1 MTTRGLEEFIKYLK
15 DRTYDL
21 KVRYGR
27 GNTVSVS
34 IFFIK
39 DGTETQVITDEDRR
53 VLSKIAELIL
63 MQKPEQVRAEI
74 TSNYK
79 TEIHTYN
86 MVNENTNDNSSLPT
100 NYNQPQNFSGLGNI
114 EQKSIESI
122 VNKRLEEERK
132 ERELIDLKSKL
143 DENKESLT
151 KKASEIDKLKSE
163 IEAKAEEIADLQGTI
178 ETKKNF
184 KYYAGITGDILQS
197 FGIKKEIIA
206 TPLAGLL
213 AGGDADDTKAIAKNT
228 QTDASGIVDDE
239 QAPVQSTS
247 SKREEMIALIAEYLK
262 GVDNKTLSNI
272 FTIFSEIENNPHN
285 SNLIIEFLNNKEN

>member
-39 DGTETQVITDEDRR
+39 DGAETQVVTDEDRR

-79 TEIHTYN
+79 KEIHTYN
-86 MVNENTNDNSSLPT
+86 MTNDLSNENSPLPT
-100 NYNQPQNFSGLGNI
+100 NYNQVQNFGGFGNI
-114 EQKSIESI
+114 EQRNIESI

-132 ERELIDLKSKL
+132 ERELIDLKSQLNK
-143 DENKESLT
+143 NKESLT
-151 KKASEIDKLKSE
+151 KKSSEIDKLKSE
-163 IEAKAEEIADLQGTI
+163 IEAKVEEIEGLQSTI
-178 ETKKNF
+178 ESKKNF

-197 FGIKKEIIA
+197 FGIKKEMIA

-213 AGGDADDTKAIAKNT
+213 SGGNSDDTKTIAENT
-228 QTDASGIVDDE
+228 QTDNSGIVDDE
-239 QAPVQSTS
+239 QTVTINN
-247 SKREEMIALIAEYLK
+247 KRDEMIALIAEYLK
-262 GVDNKTLSNI
+262 GVDNKTLSNV

-285 SNLIIEFLNNKEN
+285 SNLIIEFLNNK

>member
-63 MQKPEQVRAEI
+63 MQKPEQVRVEI

-79 TEIHTYN
+79 KEIHTYHMTN
-86 MVNENTNDNSSLPT
+86 DLNNDNSPLPT
-100 NYNQPQNFSGLGNI
+100 NYFPTQNFGSVENI
-114 EQKSIESI
+114 EQRSIESI
-122 VNKRLEEERK
+122 VNKRLEEANK
-132 ERELIDLKSKL
+132 ERQLADLKTEVNEK
-143 DENKESLT
+143 NESLT
-151 KKASEIDKLKSE
+151 KKSAEIDKLKSE
-163 IEAKAEEIADLQGTI
+163 IETKAEEIEDLHNTI
-178 ETKKNF
+178 EKKKTI
-184 KYYAGITGDILQS
+184 KYYAGITGDIFQS

-206 TPLAGLL
+206 APLAGLL
-213 AGGDADDTKAIAKNT
+213 TGGKENESKAIAENT
-228 QTDASGIVDDE
+228 QTDDSGIIGDE
-239 QAPVQSTS
+239 QAELQSTT
-247 SKREEMIALIAEYLK
+247 SKRAEMIALIGEYLK
-262 GVDNKTLSNI
+262 GVDNQTLTNI
-272 FTIFSEIENNPHN
+272 FTIFSEIENDPQI
-285 SNLIIEFLNNKEN
+285 SSIILQFLTDRK

>member
-39 DGTETQVITDEDRR
+39 DGAETQVVTDEDRR

-79 TEIHTYN
+79 KEIHTYN
-86 MVNENTNDNSSLPT
+86 MTNDLSNENSPLPT
-100 NYNQPQNFSGLGNI
+100 NYNQVQNFGGFGNI
-114 EQKSIESI
+114 EQRNIESI

-132 ERELIDLKSKL
+132 ERELIDLKSQLNK
-143 DENKESLT
+143 NKESLT
-151 KKASEIDKLKSE
+151 KKSSEIDKLKSE
-163 IEAKAEEIADLQGTI
+163 IEAKVEEIEGLQSTI
-178 ETKKNF
+178 ESKKNF

-197 FGIKKEIIA
+197 FGIKKEMIA

-213 AGGDADDTKAIAKNT
+213 AGGNSDDTKAIAENT
-228 QTDASGIVDDE
+228 QTDNSGIVDDE
-239 QAPVQSTS
+239 QTVTINN
-247 SKREEMIALIAEYLK
+247 KRDEMIALIAEYLK
-262 GVDNKTLSNI
+262 GVDNKTLSNV

-285 SNLIIEFLNNKEN
+285 SNLIIEFLNNK

>member
-39 DGTETQVITDEDRR
+39 DGAETQVVTDEDRR

-79 TEIHTYN
+79 KEIHTYN
-86 MVNENTNDNSSLPT
+86 MTNDLSNDNSPLPT
-100 NYNQPQNFSGLGNI
+100 NYNQVQNFGGFGNI
-114 EQKSIESI
+114 EQRSIESI

-132 ERELIDLKSKL
+132 ERELIDLKSQL
-143 DENKESLT
+143 NENKESLT
-151 KKASEIDKLKSE
+151 KKSSEIDKLKSE
-163 IEAKAEEIADLQGTI
+163 IEAKVDEIEGLQSTI
-178 ETKKNF
+178 ESKKHF

-197 FGIKKEIIA
+197 K
-206 TPLAGLL
+206 
-213 AGGDADDTKAIAKNT
+213 
-228 QTDASGIVDDE
+228 
-239 QAPVQSTS
+239 
-247 SKREEMIALIAEYLK
+247 
-262 GVDNKTLSNI
+262 
-272 FTIFSEIENNPHN
+272 
-285 SNLIIEFLNNKEN
+285 

>member
-39 DGTETQVITDEDRR
+39 DGAETQVVTDEDRR

-79 TEIHTYN
+79 KEIHTYN
-86 MVNENTNDNSSLPT
+86 MTNDLSNDNSPLPT
-100 NYNQPQNFSGLGNI
+100 NYNQVQNFGGFGNI
-114 EQKSIESI
+114 EQRNIESI

-132 ERELIDLKSKL
+132 ERELIDLKSQL
-143 DENKESLT
+143 NENKESLT
-151 KKASEIDKLKSE
+151 KKSSEIDKLKSE
-163 IEAKAEEIADLQGTI
+163 IEAKVEEIEGLQSTI
-178 ETKKNF
+178 ESKKNF

-197 FGIKKEIIA
+197 FGIKKEMIA

-213 AGGDADDTKAIAKNT
+213 SGGNSDDTKAIAENT
-228 QTDASGIVDDE
+228 QTDNSGIVDDE
-239 QAPVQSTS
+239 QTVSINN
-247 SKREEMIALIAEYLK
+247 KRDEMIALIAEYLK
-262 GVDNKTLSNI
+262 GVDNKTLSNV

-285 SNLIIEFLNNKEN
+285 SNLIIEFLNNK